1 MTNIGKLYSKIISK
15 LNFEPGLDASN
26 ITISLQDSGV
36 VILGGEVKSYA
47 EKCLAEKV
55 LQKINGINGIAD
67 ELSVNLAAEYIKRDV
82 DIVNSAL
89 NALEWDL
96 FVPSDKIKI
105 VVEKGHLTLSGAVE
119 QYYQK
124 LNAQRAVQNIM
135 GVIGVTNNIVIKP
148 QVNAIDIKDK
158 ILEEFE
164 RNARINANNI
174 EVRVTGNTVTL
185 KGIVNSFDED
195 QEARIA
201 AWSVP
206 GVSNVIDQL
215 LISW

>member
-1 MTNIGKLYSKIISK
+1 MGR
-15 LNFEPGLDASN
+15 
-26 ITISLQDSGV
+26 
-36 VILGGEVKSYA
+36 
-47 EKCLAEKV
+47 
-55 LQKINGINGIAD
+55 INGIAD
-67 ELSVNLAAEYIKRDV
+67 ELRVNLAAEYIKRDE
-82 DIVNSAL
+82 DIVNSVL
-89 NALEWDL
+89 NALECDL

-105 VVEKGHLTLSGAVE
+105 VVEKGHLTLSGEVE

-124 LNAQRAVQNIM
+124 LNAQKAIQNI
-135 GVIGVTNNIVIKP
+135 IGVMSIT
-148 QVNAIDIKDK
+148 
-158 ILEEFE
+158 
-164 RNARINANNI
+164 NNI
-174 EVRVTGNTVTL
+174 EVRVAGNTVTL